1 MAVDNIDEVIR
12 IIRAAKTPDEAKIGL
27 IERFSLTEVQAAA
40 IIDMRLRALTGL
52 ERDKLK
58 NEYDELCKQIA
69 YYKEVLESEPLQ
81 MKIIKDELLEI
92 KTRLLNARR

>member
-1 MAVDNIDEVIR
+1 MVVRRAKYDLEQAEKRAHILEGLLIAVDNIDEVIR

-27 IERFSLTEVQAAA
+27 IERFSLSEVQAAA

-58 NEYDELCKQIA
+58 AEYDELCKWIE
-69 YYKEVLESEPLQ
+69 YLK
-81 MKIIKDELLEI
+81 
-92 KTRLLNARR
+92 